1 MKKMSIFMLAGESSG
16 DQLGATILDGL
27 SALNI
32 SAHTWGIGGPA
43 MMSKGFVPQ
52 YPMDKLTIMGLG
64 QAITS
69 IPRLFRLAD
78 TLIDM
83 IVAERPDVVL
93 TIDSKG
99 FSFRFARRLKKRMA
113 EVGWSVPVVHLV
125 APTVWAWG
133 RWRAATVA
141 KSVDHLLCLFPFET
155 PYFHDNRLKVTCV
168 GHPAADRPWLDRA
181 SAREL
186 LGIEDKT
193 PLLLLLPGSRR
204 KEVEALLPDMLIAAQ
219 TVREQIPSCRVLL
232 PAADTVRSRINAMI
246 SQTDDVEVISGQD
259 VGTALSAANFGLICS
274 GTVTLEAALAGMPG
288 AVYYRGD
295 ALAHLLQPLLVQRE
309 NIVLPN
315 AIMGEE
321 IYPLFLNKEFNSA
334 SMAATALAGLRDVE
348 KNQHKSRSLDLI
360 KEIKAGADSFGV
372 AVADAL
378 SASIRR

>member
-1 MKKMSIFMLAGESSG
+1 
-16 DQLGATILDGL
+16 
-27 SALNI
+27 
-32 SAHTWGIGGPA
+32 
-43 MMSKGFVPQ
+43 
-52 YPMDKLTIMGLG
+52 
-64 QAITS
+64 
-69 IPRLFRLAD
+69 
-78 TLIDM
+78 
-83 IVAERPDVVL
+83 
-93 TIDSKG
+93 
-99 FSFRFARRLKKRMA
+99 
-113 EVGWSVPVVHLV
+113 
-125 APTVWAWG
+125 
-133 RWRAATVA
+133 
-141 KSVDHLLCLFPFET
+141 
-155 PYFHDNRLKVTCV
+155 
-168 GHPAADRPWLDRA
+168 
-181 SAREL
+181 
-186 LGIEDKT
+186 
-193 PLLLLLPGSRR
+193 
-204 KEVEALLPDMLIAAQ
+204 
-219 TVREQIPSCRVLL
+219 
-232 PAADTVRSRINAMI
+232 
-246 SQTDDVEVISGQD
+246 